1 MLQSFK
7 ALWPGILRYRRK
19 YQNLI
24 VLTSP
29 PRQDKLFILA
39 QLFEDVSG

>member
-7 ALWPGILRYRRK
+7 AVWPGILRYRRK

-24 VLTSP
+24 VRTLP
-29 PRQDKLFILA
+29 PIQDKLFILA
-39 QLFEDVSG
+39 QLFEDISG